1 MYIQAPFFIYLFFLV
16 KTQGQNTP
24 PPNTTQINNI
34 WERKSQNR
42 LLQEQGKQKKVKRQR
57 KYN

>member
-1 MYIQAPFFIYLFFLV
+1 MYIQAPFFIYLFILV
-16 KTQGQNTP
+16 KTQGQNT